1 MSTATM
7 TSAIDQIGE
16 TSGEVWQCLDLRGSM
31 SMAQLIKSIDA
42 PRDVVMQAVGWLA
55 REDKIAIDET
65 TRGRQLRLNED

>member
-55 REDKIAIDET
+55 GT
-65 TRGRQLRLNED
+65 